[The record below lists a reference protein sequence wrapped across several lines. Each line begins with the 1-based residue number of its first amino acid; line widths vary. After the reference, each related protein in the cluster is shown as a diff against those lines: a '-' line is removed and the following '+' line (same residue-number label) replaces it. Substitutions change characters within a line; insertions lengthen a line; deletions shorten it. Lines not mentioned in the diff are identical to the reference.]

1 MTIEVTILDAF
12 KSRLET
18 LTWPVTVA
26 WEKIRLTVSDFAEH
40 EIPVIQFYV
49 QRIDSNHQVQTLEST
64 MSVVVEVVLRQSYE
78 QAIDARD
85 IWEKVNDVKNV
96 IGTNANLDVPGVFHC
111 RMISRETD
119 LYSIAP
125 YYYGRLEFE
134 VIFKEP
140 YTRNCP

>member
-1 MTIEVTILDAF
+1 MSIEVDILDAF
-12 KSRLET
+12 KARIET
-18 LTWPVTVA
+18 LSWPTTVA
-26 WEKIRLTVSDFAEH
+26 WERIRLTVSDFSEF
-40 EIPVIQFYV
+40 EIPVVQMYV
-49 QRIDSNHQVQTLEST
+49 LRIDSAHQVQTLEST
-64 MSVVVEVVLRQSYE
+64 MSVVVEIVLKQSFD
-78 QAIDARD
+78 QSINARD

-111 RMISRETD
+111 RMVSRETD
-119 LYSIAP
+119 LYSISP